1 MDKKEFYV
9 YRWYYINT
17 NETFHIGKGK
27 GQRYKEKKQSRNQ
40 FFKNIINKEKDN
52 VTSEILVNNLTE
64 QEAWDL
70 EKQLIAEYK
79 SKGECKTN
87 FHEGGRGGNTGNYN
101 NPERSR
107 KISEAAK
114 KRIGKL
120 NPMYGKH
127 HTEETKQKLR
137 EINLGKKLTPEHIEK
152 LKEANRGRKKT
163 KAEID
168 FISNLNKG
176 KKMSQETKAKMM
188 NSLCPYRYQIYLNNK
203 LQYTCLGHTELQK
216 YCKEKFNISRTIIEK
231 VVTKTWKP
239 TFNKHKWLETLEIL
253 KIERCIDQR

>member
-1 MDKKEFYV
+1 MNKKEFYV

-27 GQRYKEKKQSRNQ
+27 GQRYKEKTQSRNQ

-52 VTSEILVNNLTE
+52 VTSEILVDNLTE

-70 EKQLIAEYK
+70 EKQLIAKYK

-101 NPERSR
+101 NPERSH
-107 KISEAAK
+107 KLSEAAK
-114 KRIGKL
+114 KRVGEL

-137 EINLGKKLTPEHIEK
+137 EINLGK
-152 LKEANRGRKKT
+152 N
-163 KAEID
+163 
-168 FISNLNKG
+168 
-176 KKMSQETKAKMM
+176 
-188 NSLCPYRYQIYLNNK
+188 
-203 LQYTCLGHTELQK
+203 
-216 YCKEKFNISRTIIEK
+216 
-231 VVTKTWKP
+231 
-239 TFNKHKWLETLEIL
+239 
-253 KIERCIDQR
+253 

>member
-79 SKGECKTN
+79 
-87 FHEGGRGGNTGNYN
+87 
-101 NPERSR
+101 
-107 KISEAAK
+107 
-114 KRIGKL
+114 
-120 NPMYGKH
+120 
-127 HTEETKQKLR
+127 
-137 EINLGKKLTPEHIEK
+137 
-152 LKEANRGRKKT
+152 
-163 KAEID
+163 
-168 FISNLNKG
+168 
-176 KKMSQETKAKMM
+176 
-188 NSLCPYRYQIYLNNK
+188 
-203 LQYTCLGHTELQK
+203 
-216 YCKEKFNISRTIIEK
+216 
-231 VVTKTWKP
+231 
-239 TFNKHKWLETLEIL
+239 
-253 KIERCIDQR
+253 

>member
-1 MDKKEFYV
+1 M
-9 YRWYYINT
+9 
-17 NETFHIGKGK
+17 
-27 GQRYKEKKQSRNQ
+27 
-40 FFKNIINKEKDN
+40 
-52 VTSEILVNNLTE
+52 
-64 QEAWDL
+64 
-70 EKQLIAEYK
+70 EKQLIAKYK

-87 FHEGGRGGNTGNYN
+87 FHEGGQGGNTGNYN

-137 EINLGKKLTPEHIEK
+137 EINLGKKLIPEHIEK

-188 NSLCPYRYQIYLNNK
+188 NSLCPYRY
-203 LQYTCLGHTELQK
+203 
-216 YCKEKFNISRTIIEK
+216 
-231 VVTKTWKP
+231 
-239 TFNKHKWLETLEIL
+239 
-253 KIERCIDQR
+253 

>member
-152 LKEANRGRKKT
+152 LKEANRGRKRLKQ
-163 KAEID
+163 KLI
-168 FISNLNKG
+168 L
-176 KKMSQETKAKMM
+176 
-188 NSLCPYRYQIYLNNK
+188 SLI
-203 LQYTCLGHTELQK
+203 
-216 YCKEKFNISRTIIEK
+216 
-231 VVTKTWKP
+231 
-239 TFNKHKWLETLEIL
+239 
-253 KIERCIDQR
+253 